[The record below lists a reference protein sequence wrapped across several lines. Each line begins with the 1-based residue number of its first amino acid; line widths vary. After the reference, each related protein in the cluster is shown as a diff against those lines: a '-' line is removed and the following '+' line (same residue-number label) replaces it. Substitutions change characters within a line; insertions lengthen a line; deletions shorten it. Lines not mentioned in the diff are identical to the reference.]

1 MKIQI
6 VAFGIAKDI
15 IKGKELTM
23 DLDNGNSVSA
33 VREQLSSI
41 YPEFSK
47 LSSLRFAVNAD
58 YVEDSYELKSGD
70 ELVLIPPVS
79 GG

>member
-23 DLDNGNSVSA
+23 DLDNGNSVGA
-33 VREQLSSI
+33 VREQLSTI

-58 YVEDSYELKSGD
+58 YVGDDYQLKNND
-70 ELVLIPPVS
+70 EVVLIPPVS

>member
-15 IKGKELTM
+15 LNGSSSEM
-23 DLDNGNSVSA
+23 EVDNGGNIADLKDMLLSRYPA
-33 VREQLSSI
+33 FRELR
-41 YPEFSK
+41 
-47 LSSLRFAVNAD
+47 SLRFAVNEE
-58 YVEDSYELKSGD
+58 YREDDFRLSEKD
-70 ELVLIPPVS
+70 EVVIIPPVS